1 MTQGEFEKKVA
12 ERLDMSVRQTK
23 ALLDEVFAVLGET
36 IDEVDRL
43 SIHGFGTFKAVNH
56 AARKGRNPRTG
67 EEISIEPKRVVVFKR
82 SPQR

>member
-23 ALLDEVFAVLGET
+23 ALLDELFAVLGET

-43 SIHGFGTFKAVNH
+43 SIHNFGTFKAVNH

-67 EEISIEPKRVVVFKR
+67 EEIDIEAKRVVAFKR

>member
-1 MTQGEFEKKVA
+1 MTQGEFEKKMA

-23 ALLDEVFAVLGET
+23 ALLDEVFAALGET
-36 IDEVDRL
+36 IDESDRL

>member
-12 ERLDMSVRQTK
+12 ARLDMSVRQTK

-36 IDEVDRL
+36 IDAVDRL
-43 SIHGFGTFKAVNH
+43 SIHHFGTFKAVNH

-67 EEISIEPKRVVVFKR
+67 EEIDIESKRVVVFKQ

>member
-1 MTQGEFEKKVA
+1 MTQGEFEKKMA

-23 ALLDEVFAVLGET
+23 ALLDEVFAALGET
-36 IDEVDRL
+36 IDEADRL

-67 EEISIEPKRVVVFKR
+67 EEIDIEPKRVVVFKR

>member
-23 ALLDEVFAVLGET
+23 ALLDELFAVLGET

-43 SIHGFGTFKAVNH
+43 SIHNFGTFKAVNH

-67 EEISIEPKRVVVFKR
+67 EEIDIESKRVVVFKR

>member
-23 ALLDEVFAVLGET
+23 YLLDVVFSVLGET
-36 IDEVDRL
+36 IDEADRL
-43 SIHGFGTFKAVNH
+43 SIHNFGTFKAVNH

-67 EEISIEPKRVVVFKR
+67 EEIDIEPKRVVAFKR

>member
-23 ALLDEVFAVLGET
+23 QLLDEVFAVLGET
-36 IDEVDRL
+36 IGEVDRL
-43 SIHGFGTFKAVNH
+43 SIHNFGTFKAVNH

-67 EEISIEPKRVVVFKR
+67 EEIGIEPKRVVVFKQ